1 MKIKLFL
8 GIMAIKCEIIDAKF
22 NYSPNQKAITFKN
35 SFDILKKYRGK
46 QGIKA
51 RREKQK
57 DEKKIYR

>member
-1 MKIKLFL
+1 
-8 GIMAIKCEIIDAKF
+8 MAIKCEINDEKF
-22 NYSPNQKAITFKN
+22 SYSPNQKAITFKN
-35 SFDILKKYRGK
+35 SFDILKKYGRK